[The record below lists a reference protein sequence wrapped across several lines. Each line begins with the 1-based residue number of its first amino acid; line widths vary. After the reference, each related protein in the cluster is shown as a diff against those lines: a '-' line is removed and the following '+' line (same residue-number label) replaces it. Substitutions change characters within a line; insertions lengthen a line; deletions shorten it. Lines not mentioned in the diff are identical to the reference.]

1 MAQFLAMSSFVEIV
15 NIAYEI
21 NVVTLV
27 KSDKIWR
34 DMNVVD
40 TLIQIQKWWI
50 SVLHVYF
57 CRNNKY

>member
-27 KSDKIWR
+27 KSDKI
-34 DMNVVD
+34 
-40 TLIQIQKWWI
+40 
-50 SVLHVYF
+50 
-57 CRNNKY
+57 